1 MVINKEGII
10 YYKEPPKDEFS
21 NRCGIAKKQL
31 ELNDLDLLFIYSDDR
46 MMHGPGNV
54 RYFSDFPAHF
64 EDVAIIIS
72 KVLEP
77 ILVTGP
83 ECKEYANLVST
94 IKDVR
99 VIEEFAMPDEDY
111 PFTEMTGISR
121 IVKEIEKA
129 GGEKIRRLGIA
140 GLNIIPFIT
149 YTRITEAMGPDI
161 EIVDSDEIIYHIR
174 SQKSDWEKQ
183 LMSRGYDLA
192 GSALDEALK
201 ILKPGITEIEIAA
214 TIEKTQRENG
224 AECAAV
230 DTIVSFGRDNT
241 YPIVNRPGSNRLN
254 KDDFGIL
261 TFGPRIHGYN
271 AAIGRPFFI
280 GKPQK
285 AIVEAVKTALEA
297 QIACQQALKPGVQGY
312 EVEAI
317 GRKVLKKAGLEKY
330 FVYSGIH
337 SIGVAEFEPPI
348 FGPKSRDIVKAD
360 MVLSIDIPIFLTP
373 WGGIRFED
381 GFLITENGSK
391 ILSDYHREI
400 IYL

>member
-1 MVINKEGII
+1 MEDII
-10 YYKEPPKDEFS
+10 YFKEPPKDEFS
-21 NRCGIAKKQL
+21 NRCDIAKKQL
-31 ELNDLDLLFIYSDDR
+31 ELNNLDLLFIYSDDR
-46 MMHGPGNV
+46 TMHGPGNV

-72 KVLEP
+72 KASGP

-83 ECKEYANLVST
+83 ECKEYANIVSS
-94 IKDVR
+94 IKDIR

-121 IVKEIEKA
+121 IVQEIEKA
-129 GGEKIRRLGIA
+129 GGGKIKRLGIA
-140 GLNIIPFIT
+140 GLNIIPFVT
-149 YTRITEAMGPDI
+149 YTRITEALGPDI

-183 LMSRGYDLA
+183 VIRYGYDLD
-192 GSALDEALK
+192 GSVLDEVLK
-201 ILKPGITEIEIAA
+201 LLKPGITELEIAA
-214 TIEKTQRENG
+214 VIEKILRDNG
-224 AECAAV
+224 AEGTAV
-230 DTIVSFGRDNT
+230 DTIVSFGRENT
-241 YPIVNRPGSNRLN
+241 YPIVNRPGSNSLN
-254 KDDFGIL
+254 KNDFGIL

-271 AAIGRPFFI
+271 PSIGRPFFI
-280 GKPQK
+280 GKPQR
-285 AIVEAVKTALEA
+285 AIVEAAKTALEA
-297 QIACQQALKPGVQGY
+297 QIACQQALKPGIMGY

-337 SIGVAEFEPPI
+337 SVGVAEFEPPI
-348 FGPKSRDIVKAD
+348 FGPKSRDIVKQD

-373 WGGIRFED
+373 WGGLRFED
-381 GFLITENGSK
+381 GFLIMENGSK